1 MLIIDAYNV
10 LNVQG
15 VLPPHLAAPEL
26 LDLVRLLKT
35 SRYRN
40 ESTVL
45 VCDGPLASQTRPN
58 QAIAASGR
66 TTSISLDSV
75 RLVFSRPGQEADDLI
90 EELLLHHQ
98 GSSSVTMV
106 SSDRRLIRSARKWG
120 GRPLQASTFLRHL
133 AADHDRT
140 RRPELPAFAQST
152 PLNRSDLAY
161 WMKHFGLGAPVDH
174 PPSPP
179 PPPPPIPTPE
189 PAKTHKPAQPS
200 PMLDPSLP
208 PLIKESGL
216 DIDLAELDMHRW
228 LSDIQPFPPPSS

>member
-10 LNVQG
+10 LHVQG

-35 SRYRN
+35 SRYRA
-40 ESTVL
+40 EPTVL

-98 GSSSVTMV
+98 GSSSVIMV
-106 SSDRRLIRSARKWG
+106 SSDRRLVRSARKWG
-120 GRPLQASTFLRHL
+120 ARPLGAAAFLRHL
-133 AADHDRT
+133 AADHDRVQ
-140 RRPELPAFAQST
+140 RPELPAFTQNT
-152 PLNRSDLAY
+152 PLNRSELAF

-179 PPPPPIPTPE
+179 PPLPPTPQPAKITNPAQPPPI
-189 PAKTHKPAQPS
+189 
-200 PMLDPSLP
+200 LDPSLS

-228 LSDIQPFPPPSS
+228 LCDIQPFPPSSP